1 MARFR
6 WMLPDLAQPKDAA
19 PAGARGPLAWAA
31 RLYAPIPFA
40 LSVVASAGIVAIL
53 VLICAD
59 VFLRYFFSAPIDG
72 VTEFVSF
79 GIVACVFLQLGST
92 IGEGRLIRADFIF
105 GRFQRTRPAL
115 AAVMEA
121 AFFGAGAFILFKA
134 LVWLSGD
141 LARSYATG
149 QFTGAVG
156 AFVIILW
163 PFKLAVVIG
172 AAVALAETLRRAI
185 GALVTLRWSK
195 GGAGAAPLSA
205 DWPAALLFL
214 AAVAGFLYVFAEVI
228 DTPVG
233 VGIAALAAL
242 LTLVALGMPI
252 AFALLALSYLGIWFT
267 RDIQAIADSGLGI
280 AMAGAIRSYE
290 FGVVPLFVMMGLILD
305 KADVGRDA
313 FQVAVQL
320 LRRVRGGLGMA
331 TVVANALFA
340 SVTGSS
346 IASAAVFSR
355 IAVPPMIEG
364 GYTKRF
370 AVGVVAGSS
379 VLGMLIPPSLLLI
392 IYGLIAEAS
401 IGSLFIAAILPG
413 LLLAFAFAVLNV
425 GLATFFPRFTGT
437 PKAVET
443 DDMPLATMAVRLL
456 PIAAIVVMVIGGIY
470 AGIFTPTEAGAV
482 GALGAFLVGLARRKL
497 SWRAVREVILETGFI
512 SATILFVI
520 IAANLYGRMLTLSTI
535 PMHMNAAIGGLDLGM
550 AGFLAVYFLVVLL
563 LGTILDSVSIML
575 IVLPIVLPVLAAFGG
590 DPVWFGIVTILA
602 IEIGLLTPPL
612 GLSVFVVKSTLPP
625 GFASLGDIF
634 SGAAPFVLAMV
645 LVAVLVMAFP
655 EISLALL

>member
-1 MARFR
+1 
-6 WMLPDLAQPKDAA
+6 L
-19 PAGARGPLAWAA
+19 
-31 RLYAPIPFA
+31 PFA
-40 LSVVASAGIVAIL
+40 LSVLASLGIVAIL

-59 VFLRYFFSAPIDG
+59 VFLRYFFSVPING
-72 VTEFVSF
+72 VSDIVAF

-92 IGEGRLIRADFIF
+92 IGERRLIRADFLF
-105 GRFQRTRPAL
+105 GWFQRTRPAL
-115 AAVMEA
+115 AAVMEL
-121 AFFGAGAFILFKA
+121 AFFAAGALILAKA
-134 LVWLSGD
+134 VIWLAGD
-141 LARSYATG
+141 FGRSYRTG
-149 QFTGAVG
+149 EFTGAVG
-156 AFVIILW
+156 AYFITLW
-163 PFKLAVVIG
+163 PFKLAVLVG
-172 AAVALAETLRRAI
+172 AAIALAETLRRIVVAAI
-185 GALVTLRWSK
+185 TLRWSA
-195 GGAGAAPLSA
+195 GGKERAPLRP
-205 DWPAALLFL
+205 DVLPVLVFL
-214 AAVAGFLYVFAEVI
+214 AAVGGFLYVFAAVI

-267 RDIQAIADSGLGI
+267 RDIQTIADSGLGI
-280 AMAGAIRSYE
+280 AMSGAIRSYE

-313 FQVAVQL
+313 FQVAVHL

-364 GYTKRF
+364 GYTRRF

-425 GLATFFPRFTGT
+425 GLATFFPRFTGS
-437 PKAVET
+437 PKAIEAGS
-443 DDMPLATMAVRLL
+443 MSLASMAVRLV
-456 PIAAIVVMVIGGIY
+456 PIAIIVVMVIGGIY
-470 AGIFTPTEAGAV
+470 AGMFTPTEAGAV

-497 SWRAVREVILETGFI
+497 SWQAVREVILETGFI

-535 PMHMNAAIGGLDLGM
+535 PMHLNAAMGGLDLGM
-550 AGFLAVYFLVVLL
+550 VGFLAAFFVVVLL

-575 IVLPIVLPVLAAFGG
+575 IVLPIVLPLLASLGG
-590 DPVWFGIVTILA
+590 DPVWFGIVTVMA

-612 GLSVFVVKSTLPP
+612 GLSVFVVKSTLPA
-625 GFASLGDIF
+625 GFATLGDIF

-645 LVAVLVMAFP
+645 LVAVLLMAFP
-655 EISLALL
+655 QISLALL